1 MIKIS
6 VFNVALDAFN
16 AYMSDQGGYV
26 FDTPTR
32 EFSRMEDGC
41 IYLANA
47 VNTFG
52 RYEIDT
58 ETYIHYLFFSTRIY
72 SEYFTST

>member
-1 MIKIS
+1 MNNANMIKIS
-6 VFNVALDAFN
+6 VFNMALDAFN

-41 IYLANA
+41 VYLANA

-58 ETYIHYLFFSTRIY
+58 ETYIPDD
-72 SEYFTST
+72 SEDE